1 MEKTLQHYRFQFQ
14 KGTQRFVRMNDAAF
28 AVTVF
33 VDNPPPFIFDNSAA
47 ITPGPTGSAKHDH
60 VSSECF

>member
-28 AVTVF
+28 AVTVC

-47 ITPGPTGSAKHDH
+47 ITPGPTGSA
-60 VSSECF
+60 